1 MTYAIKINKT
11 DSNLAKNLL
20 WYLKSLTETKEYD
33 FLQIIEED
41 GDVLSDELKQELD
54 NRYEHFLNHHEE
66 YQDWETVKHKYVK

>member
-1 MTYAIKINKT
+1 MTYTIKINKT

-41 GDVLSDELKQELD
+41 EDVLSEEHKQELD
-54 NRYEHFLNHHEE
+54 KRYEHFLKHHEN
-66 YQDWETVKHKYVK
+66 YQDWDTVKHKYVK